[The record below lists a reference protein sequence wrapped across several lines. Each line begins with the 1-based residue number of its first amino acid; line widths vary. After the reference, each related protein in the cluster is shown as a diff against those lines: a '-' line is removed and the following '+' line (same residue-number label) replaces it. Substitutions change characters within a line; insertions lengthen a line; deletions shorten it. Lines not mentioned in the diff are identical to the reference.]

1 MCAPS
6 RERTCDALARAMI
19 QDLTTSSLQPLHKK
33 VGHCHAGEINVNK
46 RSDTAKLQTD
56 G

>member
-1 MCAPS
+1 MES
-6 RERTCDALARAMI
+6 EKI
-19 QDLTTSSLQPLHKK
+19 YIYIYIGS
-33 VGHCHAGEINVNK
+33 EININK